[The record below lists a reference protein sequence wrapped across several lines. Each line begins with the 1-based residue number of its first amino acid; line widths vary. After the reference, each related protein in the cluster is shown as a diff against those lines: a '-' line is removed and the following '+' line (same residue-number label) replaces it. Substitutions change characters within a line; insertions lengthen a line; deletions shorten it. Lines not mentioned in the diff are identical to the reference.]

1 VKYVKTKSLTWWA
14 SFVPLFLGLLVA
26 SLPLHGWQQGVD
38 TINGLTGGVSASVM
52 INAGLFGIGLRGAV
66 K

>member
-1 VKYVKTKSLTWWA
+1 MKYVKTKSLTWWA

-26 SLPLHGWQQGVD
+26 TLPLHGWQSVID
-38 TINGLTGGVSASVM
+38 TIDALTGGVSASVL
-52 INAGLFGIGLRGAV
+52 INGGLFGIGVRGAI